1 MNLISLGKRIKYL
14 RINKAKLSQE
24 DFSKKI
30 GLDRSYLSRIESG
43 NQNVTITILFKI
55 ICGLDVD
62 LKDFFDFENYFV
74 K

>member
-14 RINKAKLSQE
+14 RVNKAKLSQE

-43 NQNVTITILFKI
+43 NQNVTITILFK
-55 ICGLDVD
+55 
-62 LKDFFDFENYFV
+62 F
-74 K
+74 